1 MSYYFVAYRR
11 NIVIYCWYSANFSG
25 RPQSKWRG
33 IWRGAFHG
41 TRFDRVDL
49 FETGPIRMT
58 RILVAEDSPTQAVR
72 LVAAL
77 EDRGFDVASAS
88 DGKAALALYGSGD
101 FDMVL
106 SDVVMPGL
114 TGYELCR
121 AIKSDRSNSHIPVVL
136 MTSLREPME
145 VIRGL
150 ECGADNFVRKPYDT
164 DDLISRVDTILE
176 NYAARQTAGPG
187 RNLDFVFMGHRFSIS
202 SDRAQILDLL
212 ISTFEETV
220 RTNLEIERAR
230 SDLMAANTELASRA
244 EQLETRVRERTGELA
259 AANDTL
265 RGEIGARKSAEK
277 QLVHA
282 QKMDAIGTLTG
293 GIAHDFNNLL
303 GVIIG
308 NLDLLTTT
316 VEASEDGSVLVNEA
330 LDAALSGAEL
340 TRRLLAFA
348 RHQPLK
354 PERVEINTLVEET
367 AKLLQRVLGEDIEVT
382 LDLDAELWPVVVD
395 PAQLESS
402 LMNLATNARDAMPGG
417 GKLRIFTRNRTL
429 DADYAACHDDVA
441 AGDYAMIAVNDSGT
455 GMPPE
460 VVSRIFEPFFTT
472 KADTKGTGLGLAMV
486 FGFMKQSAG
495 HINVYSEPGSG
506 TVFRLYVPR
515 STADNAAARPNGR
528 DEAPQG
534 AGETVLAVE
543 DNPAMRKIL
552 AVQLRALNYR
562 VLEAASVS
570 EALERLERQ
579 SVDVLVS
586 DIVMPGGLSGI
597 DLARRVNDRWPD
609 ISILLTSGF
618 AAPLLFSQL
627 ESIGKVRILSKPYRR
642 ADLAR
647 EVQFALHAPRE

>member
-1 MSYYFVAYRR
+1 
-11 NIVIYCWYSANFSG
+11 
-25 RPQSKWRG
+25 
-33 IWRGAFHG
+33 
-41 TRFDRVDL
+41 
-49 FETGPIRMT
+49 MT

-77 EDRGFDVASAS
+77 EDRGFEVESAS
-88 DGKAALALYGSGD
+88 DGKAALDLYGAGA
-101 FDMVL
+101 FDLVL

-114 TGYELCR
+114 SGYELCH
-121 AIKSDRSNSHIPVVL
+121 AIKSDRSNAQIPVVL

-150 ECGADNFVRKPYDT
+150 ECGADNFVRKPYDIG
-164 DDLISRVDTILE
+164 DLIARIDRIIES
-176 NYAARQTAGPG
+176 YGARQGAMQAPG
-187 RNLDFVFMGHRFSIS
+187 LDFVFMGRRFSIT

-220 RTNLEIERAR
+220 RTNLELEKARA
-230 SDLMAANTELASRA
+230 DLIAANAELASRA
-244 EQLETRVRERTGELA
+244 EQSESKVRERTGELA
-259 AANDTL
+259 AVNDSL
-265 RGEIGARKSAEK
+265 RAEIAARKNTEK

-308 NLDLLTTT
+308 NLDLLTSTI
-316 VEASEDGSVLVNEA
+316 EASEDEGMLVNDA
-330 LDAALSGAEL
+330 LDAALRGAEL

-348 RHQPLK
+348 RHQPLN
-354 PERVEINTLVEET
+354 PERVEINKLVEET
-367 AKLLQRVLGEDIEVT
+367 AKLLQRVLGEEIEIT
-382 LDLDAELWPVVVD
+382 LDLDPALWPVVVD

-429 DADYAACHDDVA
+429 DADYAAAHDDVTP
-441 AGDYAMIAVNDSGT
+441 GDYAMIAVSDTGS

-472 KADTKGTGLGLAMV
+472 KADSKGTGLGLAMV

-495 HINVYSEPGSG
+495 HINVYSEVGSG

-515 STADNAAARPNGR
+515 SDADMAAPRPSDREPVPLG
-528 DEAPQG
+528 QG
-534 AGETVLAVE
+534 EIVLAVE
-543 DNPAMRKIL
+543 DNAAMRRVL

-562 VLEAASVS
+562 VVEAVSVA
-570 EALERLERQ
+570 EALAVLEREP
-579 SVDVLVS
+579 VDVLVS
-586 DIVMPGGLSGI
+586 DVVMPGGLSGI
-597 DLARRVNDRWPD
+597 DLARRVIDHWPKTR
-609 ISILLTSGF
+609 IVLTSGF
-618 AAPLLFSQL
+618 AAPLLFSEL
-627 ESIGKVRILSKPYRR
+627 EALGRVRILSKPYRR

-647 EVQFALHAPRE
+647 EIQTALDASTA